1 MKEGYYKSHWQRM
14 KKFANQ
20 VKVTQHQH
28 GTQKG
33 FSRLYFLETDGF
45 LHKEP
50 FNLKY
55 IAFTYNG
62 VMKGHKKRLKFP

>member
-1 MKEGYYKSHWQRM
+1 M

-33 FSRLYFLETDGF
+33 FKRLYFFETDGF

-50 FNLKY
+50 SNLKY
-55 IAFTYNG
+55 IWPLHIM
-62 VMKGHKKRLKFP
+62 V

>member
-1 MKEGYYKSHWQRM
+1 M

-28 GTQKG
+28 GTHKG
-33 FSRLYFLETDGF
+33 FSRLYFLEADGF

-50 FNLKY
+50 SNLKY
-55 IAFTYNG
+55 IAFTSDNTDAS
-62 VMKGHKKRLKFP
+62 

>member
-1 MKEGYYKSHWQRM
+1 M

-28 GTQKG
+28 GTHKG
-33 FSRLYFLETDGF
+33 FSRLYFLEADGF

-50 FNLKY
+50 SNLKY

-62 VMKGHKKRLKFP
+62 VMK